1 MYVSCATA
9 AVFSTSVM
17 DNSHDKTKTGIY
29 GVESEHPFGTA
40 HEGRRTFTV
49 VTHYS
54 DAHACDQK
62 LCTDV
67 VAVEVLQTP

>member
-1 MYVSCATA
+1 
-9 AVFSTSVM
+9 M

-29 GVESEHPFGTA
+29 EVESEHPFVTA
-40 HEGRRTFTV
+40 QECRRTFTV

-62 LCTDV
+62 LRNDV
-67 VAVEVLQTP
+67 VTVESYKREDTNKSN